1 VRMAEI
7 LGVFASAVQLAQC
20 ALQIKAAISTIHSRV
35 RDASELEE
43 YATQT
48 KQLLDTAVLIQ
59 HDRRLHTSSVI
70 RHLDSAITEAGKLLD
85 ILGRVLANYTSGS
98 LGRRYFKAA
107 RGGNE
112 ERKIAHGFRRLE
124 QEKISLIFCIGIAN
138 TEKLSLNT
146 EKLSC
151 IQKGVSELAGRIST
165 TDIREA
171 EISVGS
177 LPIQHLSHTDSLNS
191 LGHKKSWKPCQLA
204 IQKENSMS
212 LNISAKQV
220 HVC

>member
-1 VRMAEI
+1 MAEI

-70 RHLDSAITEAGKLLD
+70 RHLDSAITEAEKLLD

-107 RGGNE
+107 RSGNE

-138 TEKLSLNT
+138 TEKLS
-146 EKLSC
+146 C
-151 IQKGVSELAGRIST
+151 IQKGVSELTGRMST

-171 EISVGS
+171 EIIVGS
-177 LPIQHLSHTDSLNS
+177 LPVSAPISH
-191 LGHKKSWKPCQLA
+191 
-204 IQKENSMS
+204 
-212 LNISAKQV
+212 
-220 HVC
+220 

>member
-1 VRMAEI
+1 
-7 LGVFASAVQLAQC
+7 
-20 ALQIKAAISTIHSRV
+20 
-35 RDASELEE
+35 
-43 YATQT
+43 
-48 KQLLDTAVLIQ
+48 LIQ